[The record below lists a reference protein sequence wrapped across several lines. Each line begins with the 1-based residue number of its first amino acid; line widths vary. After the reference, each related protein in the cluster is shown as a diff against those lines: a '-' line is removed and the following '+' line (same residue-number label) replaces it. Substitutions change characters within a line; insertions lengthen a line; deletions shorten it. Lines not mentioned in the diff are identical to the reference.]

1 MDAEGEAMK
10 VQYEFID
17 SGLRG
22 KKVRVFREV
31 GTTDWR
37 TFTKAAKLVGRDN
50 AAVRESVMAGRPI
63 TVPSKHFYVIG
74 GPCDG
79 MWVSFTTLSKATGAS
94 PSHCRRLADA
104 ETATIKWRSPNRAMV
119 RRGKKGAARRS
130 DKGLTARA
138 NLDGVCRVLSVFNSM
153 QMGA

>member
-1 MDAEGEAMK
+1 MK

-17 SGLRG
+17 SGLRC

-31 GTTDWR
+31 GTTEWR

-79 MWVSFTTLSKATGAS
+79 MWVGFTTLSKATGAS
-94 PSHCRRLADA
+94 PSHCRRLCDP
-104 ETATIKWRSPNRAMV
+104 ETATIHWRAPNPGMV
-119 RRGKKGAARRS
+119 RRGQTGAVKRR
-130 DKGLTARA
+130 DRGLTRPTK
-138 NLDGVCRVLSVFNSM
+138 LDGVCRVLSVFNSM